1 MTGAALFPLGQELEQ
16 SNMEHLH
23 PQVYVLTSGRIEFFI
38 QAACRYLQTHF
49 KLEVLLS
56 CAIKP
61 ASVKDGLQF

>member
-1 MTGAALFPLGQELEQ
+1 MAGASLFPPGQEVEQ

-61 ASVKDGLQF
+61 ASVKNGLQF